1 MNKEKKLKIFL
12 VVFVLL
18 AIILA
23 AYIFYDKVILTN
35 NYTTDFKEELK
46 DEQEN
51 INKEYY
57 VLNDEKKQKKYI
69 VSKEKDTYDVV
80 YDIDDSNYIGVYDNK
95 IYYTQNDKINYIDL
109 SENTL
114 KEKQWISKPNIDGYD
129 DGDYLITKAVIVKD
143 NMYFSYSAGGM
154 GLYSLKMNAK
164 DISEAIKVLDD
175 NDMSDWWFS
184 EDELNIYYVPEY
196 TPNTKVVPK
205 VYNIKNKTKNQLL
218 EHDKYRDA
226 ESIKYVDNKIIY
238 YYLESDLYDSN
249 YNKIYSCNCTPY
261 HKLYILDVNTKE
273 TNFISNISRE
283 KYFAIS
289 DIYNGK
295 LYYMKDNVSIYQ
307 YDINNKTEIKYYDDI
322 KSNKDVVGIKAIS
335 EQVLKIYYNFGEIEY
350 IINGELKSPEN
361 LNVKMLDNQ
370 INTYNIYDLIKIK

>member
-249 YNKIYSCNCTPY
+249 YNLVIV
-261 HKLYILDVNTKE
+261 HL
-273 TNFISNISRE
+273 
-283 KYFAIS
+283 
-289 DIYNGK
+289 
-295 LYYMKDNVSIYQ
+295 
-307 YDINNKTEIKYYDDI
+307 
-322 KSNKDVVGIKAIS
+322 
-335 EQVLKIYYNFGEIEY
+335 
-350 IINGELKSPEN
+350 IIN
-361 LNVKMLDNQ
+361 
-370 INTYNIYDLIKIK
+370 YIY